1 MIALSS
7 ANKCPPIDSVREL
20 SIDIATHLSPP
31 NPPTA
36 RDIETDGIFTK
47 NAETGINNIVFDD
60 QGDEDWDRIL
70 ALSHPKVNIQSN
82 HKLLLS

>member
-1 MIALSS
+1 MRMIALSS

-20 SIDIATHLSPP
+20 SIDRYRNTLISPK
-31 NPPTA
+31 PPTA
-36 RDIETDGIFTK
+36 RDIEIDGIFTK

-70 ALSHPKVNIQSN
+70 ALSHPKVNIS
-82 HKLLLS
+82 